1 MVQLLVLSCS
11 VDSLETEDI
20 AAASSAY
27 FATPLSLS
35 RVGLPARREKSLV
48 LSPRAVTFVSN
59 KNFKTAGCPGSRT
72 CRCAISALHAARLLG
87 VAQQLMCNSEQKHA
101 VSVHGV
107 YEGILAATNLRPT
120 GNSHWTRASLPLWRP
135 VSSGRLPLL
144 GLR

>member
-48 LSPRAVTFVSN
+48 LAQSCDIRL
-59 KNFKTAGCPGSRT
+59 KQKLQDRRLSR
-72 CRCAISALHAARLLG
+72 
-87 VAQQLMCNSEQKHA
+87 
-101 VSVHGV
+101 
-107 YEGILAATNLRPT
+107 
-120 GNSHWTRASLPLWRP
+120 
-135 VSSGRLPLL
+135 
-144 GLR
+144 